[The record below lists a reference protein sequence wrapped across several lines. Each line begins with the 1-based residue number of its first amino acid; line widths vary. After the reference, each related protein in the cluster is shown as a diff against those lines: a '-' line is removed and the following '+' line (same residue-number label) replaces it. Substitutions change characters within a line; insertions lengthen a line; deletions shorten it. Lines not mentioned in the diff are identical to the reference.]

1 MIGPSSQSIDAA
13 ISTLRE
19 AGIDSAS
26 FLVTL
31 GSGQSNPWSDETE
44 VEIDYEQVPDW
55 PAPAVEGHAG
65 KLSLVKMGEE
75 NLLVMEGRHHYYEAR
90 SYDGV
95 IAPLR
100 ISCALGVK
108 KVLLANSVG
117 SLRSELCTG
126 DFILISDHVFFQG
139 PELEKLL
146 QVEWPSGVKPSY
158 WKEGRKIVM
167 EKAEGA
173 GIELAEGVLFCVQG
187 PMYETGAEAEMARR
201 MGADV
206 VAMSLAPEALTAA
219 ALGCR
224 VVGLSLVTNV
234 VGGSD
239 LAGPNHDEVISAAAT
254 YKPLLDKLL
263 KETVPA
269 LAAASN

>member
-1 MIGPSSQSIDAA
+1 MIGPSSQTIDTA

-19 AGIDSAS
+19 AGIGNAA

-31 GSGQSNPWSDETE
+31 GSGQSNPWSDEIE
-44 VEIDYEQVPDW
+44 VEIDYEQVPGW
-55 PAPAVEGHAG
+55 PAPAVEGHGG
-65 KLSLVKMGEE
+65 KLSLVRMGEE
-75 NLLVMEGRHHYYEAR
+75 NVLVMEGRHHYYEAC

-100 ISCALGVK
+100 ISRALGVE
-108 KVLLANSVG
+108 KVLLSNSVG
-117 SLRSELCTG
+117 SLSSELCTG
-126 DFILISDHVFFQG
+126 DIILISDHVFFQG

-146 QVEWPSGVKPSY
+146 QAEWPSGVKPSY
-158 WKEGRKIVM
+158 WEKGRKIVM
-167 EKAEGA
+167 EKAEDV

-206 VAMSLAPEALTAA
+206 VAMSLAPEAMAATAM
-219 ALGCR
+219 GCS
-224 VVGLSLVTNV
+224 VVGLSLVTNA
-234 VGGSD
+234 VGGRD
-239 LAGPNHDEVISAAAT
+239 LAGPNHDEVISTAAI

-269 LAAASN
+269 LVAASD

>member
-1 MIGPSSQSIDAA
+1 MTVPPSQTIDAA
-13 ISTLRE
+13 ITTLRE
-19 AGIDSAS
+19 AGISSAS

-31 GSGQSNPWSDETE
+31 GSGQSNPWSDEVE
-44 VEIDYEQVPDW
+44 VEIDYQQVPGW
-55 PAPAVEGHAG
+55 CAPTVEGHGG
-65 KLSLVKMGEE
+65 KLSLVRMGEE

-100 ISCALGVK
+100 ISCALGVE

-126 DFILISDHVFFQG
+126 DLMLISDHIFFQG
-139 PELEKLL
+139 SELEELL
-146 QVEWPSGVKPSY
+146 QAEWPSGVRTFY
-158 WKEGRKIVM
+158 WEEGRKIVM
-167 EKAEGA
+167 EKAESA
-173 GIELAEGVLFCVQG
+173 GIELDEGVLFCVQG
-187 PMYETGAEAEMARR
+187 PMYETAAEAEMARR

-206 VAMSLAPEALTAA
+206 VAMSLAPEAMAA
-219 ALGCR
+219 AAMGCR
-224 VVGLSLVTNV
+224 VVGISLVTNA

-239 LAGPNHDEVISAAAT
+239 LAGPDHDEVITAAAT
-254 YKPLLDKLL
+254 YRPLLDKLL

-269 LAAASN
+269 LAAAPN